1 LHPLRAA
8 IAPRAQ
14 RVTNRQRGAMVCG
27 AARHDRFRLVKIDF
41 GQETDVAINGKRRSE
56 RVLID
61 VPLIICG
68 NAPDKKPFREE
79 TFTVTV
85 SAHGALVVLAS
96 KVELGQRVKL
106 TKTQSDDER
115 EATVAF
121 LGPPYAGLSTVG
133 LQFETPSP
141 EFWPVGKPPAD
152 WSRA

>member
-1 LHPLRAA
+1 
-8 IAPRAQ
+8 
-14 RVTNRQRGAMVCG
+14 M
-27 AARHDRFRLVKIDF
+27 
-41 GQETDVAINGKRRSE
+41 AINGKRRSE

-68 NAPDKKPFREE
+68 NAADKKPFREE

-96 KVELGQRVKL
+96 KVELGQTVKL
-106 TKTQSDDER
+106 TKTKSDDER

-133 LQFETPSP
+133 LQFEKPSP
-141 EFWPVGKPPAD
+141 EFWPVSTPPAD